1 MTIIDQGHVSK
12 SISFFK
18 KNFMKKYKL
27 NEYTNLN
34 KPCIFYGCYNEDDLD
49 KIIKH
54 KSLKVVVF
62 GGTDT
67 YYKKIIDSKR
77 KLIILKNITNIFF
90 ISQSKFISDDLKN
103 LNIKY
108 IYLPIAP
115 TVDLK
120 SISVKKG
127 KSIYVYTNP
136 SNELNYGSN
145 FYYRL
150 MKDFKDINFILT
162 CAKKSNNNKIKCYSK
177 NELHKVYA
185 SCFLGLRLIQ
195 HDGISA
201 TIQEMGLLGI
211 KTISNG
217 NSPACINYT
226 NYDSIVEIIKIERKK
241 IGEVDNEISK
251 KTYDFLNIND
261 DWLDTKY
268 YTN

>member
-1 MTIIDQGHVSK
+1 MTIINQGYVSK
-12 SISFFK
+12 SLSFFK
-18 KNFMKKYKL
+18 ISFMKKYNL
-27 NEYTNLN
+27 VEYTNIN
-34 KPCIFYGCYNEDDLD
+34 KPCVFYGCYNDNDLN
-49 KIIKH
+49 KIINH
-54 KSLKVVVF
+54 QSLKVVVF

-67 YYKKIIDSKR
+67 YYKKINFSKR
-77 KLIILKNITNIFF
+77 MLMTIKNIPNTFF
-90 ISQSKFISDDLKN
+90 VSQSKFISDDLKHF
-103 LNIKY
+103 NINYKF
-108 IYLPIAP
+108 LQIAP
-115 TVDLK
+115 TVNLK
-120 SISVKKG
+120 CIPTKKG
-127 KSIYVYTNP
+127 PNIYVYTNP
-136 SNELNYGSN
+136 HNELTYGSN

-150 MKDFKDINFILT
+150 IKEFKDINFILT

-177 NELHKVYA
+177 NELHKIYS

-211 KTISNG
+211 KTINNG

-226 NYDSIVEIIKIERKK
+226 NYDSIVRIIKDERKK

-251 KTYDFLNIND
+251 KTYDFLNINN